1 MSNTLTD
8 YDKIL
13 KELQIIETIF
23 HSQMNPDFHLGS
35 GMGLPRYC
43 NEIFIISDVQ
53 LLKISDY
60 KREYTSRIEQSKNLS
75 LIINELKTIYK
86 KSIELYNY
94 FVTNLYHHPD
104 KKELFVGEDAGQQ
117 IINSTGYYYFMNYRA
132 SFGFFEI
139 EQDSEFMN
147 RINSKFFKN
156 GFRYHYKN
164 ENLVNFCVQLLEF
177 IKLSEVLVEEVNKVE
192 TKPEPKKTKIQ
203 KTLFEF
209 IHNVNDKDLFLADL
223 KRTFPTEIGKSI
235 KAIIDILTKEQIIIY
250 GTKEFKQLY
259 TVIKVFFNRDIGTYN
274 GIQNVKTVDKDTTEI
289 VYKKLNFLIIK
300 HKTI

>member
-1 MSNTLTD
+1 MSNDLPN
-8 YDKIL
+8 YDKII

-35 GMGLPRYC
+35 GIGFPRYC
-43 NEIFIISDVQ
+43 NEIFIVSDVA
-53 LLKISDY
+53 LLKINDY
-60 KREYTSRIEQSKNLS
+60 KREYTSRLEQPNNNTS
-75 LIINELKTIYK
+75 LVINELKAIYN
-86 KSIELYNY
+86 KSVELYNFY
-94 FVTNLYHHPD
+94 VHNLYYHPD
-104 KKELFVGEDAGQQ
+104 KKAFFVGNDGGQQ
-117 IINSTGYYYFMNYRA
+117 IIDSTGYYYFMNYTVR
-132 SFGFFEI
+132 FGFFGV

-147 RINSKFFKN
+147 NIHSTYFKN
-156 GFRYHYKN
+156 SFRYNCKN
-164 ENLVNFCVQLLEF
+164 ETLINFCVQLLEF

-192 TKPEPKKTKIQ
+192 TKKTKIQ

-223 KRTFPTEIGKSI
+223 KRTFPTEIGKSM

-259 TVIKVFFNRDIGTYN
+259 TVIKMFFNRDIGTYN
-274 GIQNVKTVDKDTTEI
+274 GIQNIKTVDKDTTEI